1 MDITGRETLAM
12 QEYWPPLDVY
22 DGLNRRVRAVVLAET
37 TPEANEILFPTA
49 TFTPFLNHIT

>member
-22 DGLNRRVRAVVLAET
+22 NGLNWRVRVVVLADT

-49 TFTPFLNHIT
+49 TLVTSLNHIT

>member
-1 MDITGRETLAM
+1 MDITGREILAM

-22 DGLNRRVRAVVLAET
+22 NGLNWRVRVVVLADT